1 MAVLIRLVRI
11 REHTK
16 ELPMLD
22 TLLRRLRL
30 QRRAAGT
37 QSRAGKDR
45 PANAPR
51 EADGAPL
58 PFRPDLIAE
67 LTHEHRLLESAFAS
81 LVEAHHGGDV
91 ETCIFRLRT
100 FTNLLRAHLL
110 NENLQLYRYLR
121 LALSAAPG
129 QAMRSETLRREMQD
143 IGRTLNAFT
152 NAYLGAT
159 WNEARRKML
168 GRDLI
173 EIGQILAQRI
183 ETEERALYPL
193 YLAPDRD

>member
-1 MAVLIRLVRI
+1 
-11 REHTK
+11 
-16 ELPMLD
+16 MLD
-22 TLLRRLRL
+22 SLFRRVRSK
-30 QRRAAGT
+30 RRGACADPSAGE
-37 QSRAGKDR
+37 DR
-45 PANAPR
+45 PARALR
-51 EADGAPL
+51 EGDGVTLA
-58 PFRPDLIAE
+58 FRPDLVAE

-81 LVEAHHGGDV
+81 LAAAHHSGDV
-91 ETCIFRLRT
+91 EACIFRLRT

-110 NENLQLYRYLR
+110 KENLQLYRYLR
-121 LALSAAPG
+121 HALAGTPEKAARTD
-129 QAMRSETLRREMQD
+129 ALRREMQE

-159 WNEARRKML
+159 WNEARRRAL

-193 YLAPDRD
+193 YLEPDRN